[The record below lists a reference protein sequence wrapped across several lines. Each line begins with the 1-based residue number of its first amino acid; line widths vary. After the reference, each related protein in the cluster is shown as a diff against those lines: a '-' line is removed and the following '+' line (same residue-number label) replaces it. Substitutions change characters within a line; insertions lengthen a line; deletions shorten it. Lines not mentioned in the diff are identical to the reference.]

1 MIIDDI
7 INSKDKML
15 ALAEE
20 ASKDSDNFKN
30 FKKRISGY
38 SNYYTAI
45 YEDKIIAMAGMF
57 QSKYW
62 NPKLV
67 RVLDRCYYFKEARSG
82 TLSWI
87 NEKNPNI
94 ASTYFLPKQT
104 RLALDKGLIP
114 FYSIWGKKRRPA
126 LEKIVIPYGVKNE
139 LFLKKNKAPKPIS
152 IFTSNPMRGLDWLL
166 QQWEKNIFF
175 HVPGARLNLFTGF
188 ETYGKFGLK
197 HKNSVNKILSLVK
210 NAKKNAVYLSPPI
223 SRNELKKQIS
233 KSRVLL
239 YRGTND
245 ETFCMA
251 VAEAQV
257 LGVPAVVCNFG
268 SLKERIKNNH
278 TGYVCENDEDFSLKT
293 IKLLKDDK
301 TWMRMHKSLIKNNNH
316 ENWMEVA
323 KRWQKI
329 ID

>member
-30 FKKRISGY
+30 FEKRISGY

-126 LEKIVIPYGVKNE
+126 LEKIVKRFNEKNE
-139 LFLKKNKAPKPIS
+139 FKYVVLPGQYWTYNKPMDPLFCGKCWQNIAILEQYKDVFDLPK
-152 IFTSNPMRGLDWLL
+152 
-166 QQWEKNIFF
+166 QE
-175 HVPGARLNLFTGF
+175 
-188 ETYGKFGLK
+188 
-197 HKNSVNKILSLVK
+197 
-210 NAKKNAVYLSPPI
+210 
-223 SRNELKKQIS
+223 
-233 KSRVLL
+233 
-239 YRGTND
+239 
-245 ETFCMA
+245 
-251 VAEAQV
+251 
-257 LGVPAVVCNFG
+257 
-268 SLKERIKNNH
+268 
-278 TGYVCENDEDFSLKT
+278 
-293 IKLLKDDK
+293 
-301 TWMRMHKSLIKNNNH
+301 
-316 ENWMEVA
+316 
-323 KRWQKI
+323 
-329 ID
+329 